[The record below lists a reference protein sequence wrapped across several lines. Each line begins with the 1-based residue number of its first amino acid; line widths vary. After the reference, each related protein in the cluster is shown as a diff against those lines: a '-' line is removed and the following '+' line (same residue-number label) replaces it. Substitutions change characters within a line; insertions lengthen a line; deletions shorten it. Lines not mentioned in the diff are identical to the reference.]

1 MTEPRKGTQCRHRPE
16 PALALKPGFPP
27 QRLTGMPT
35 HPTALLQSLAG
46 DVRFA
51 LRYFARHKATSAII
65 VAVLTLAT
73 GANTL
78 IFSIFQGQFL
88 RPAPQVPDDPAHAL
102 VWMQERPT
110 PTSGWDPI
118 DLTGTQMDRLA
129 GRRETFASV
138 AAWVEEYAILA
149 GGDSA
154 GARNAP
160 VTFVTPNYFT
170 TLGVPIV
177 HGRDLRQ
184 ETDGVAD
191 LSAVMAEIP
200 AEELFGSPAQA
211 LGRRL
216 LVNRVP
222 VEIVGIAPRRFRGAT
237 RDDVEPVLFM
247 PMSARSD
254 LIGAHPRWMVED
266 RALRVFARLAPGA
279 SFEQATAVAQQV
291 AIATLPDSA
300 DRVGMTRLADVRHLG
315 ALPPWDAGI
324 ELVLIFTL
332 LGALGL
338 LILLVGWM
346 NVSALMVAAAVA
358 RRQEIAVRLAL
369 GASRLR
375 IVRQLVTESAIISIV
390 GATGGALAAFWVLSA
405 VVSREVTGVSLAPDG
420 GTFAFTFG
428 MAVATGILFG
438 LSPALHAIG
447 RKHGVAGAIR
457 DSGQGATRKSRLQR
471 TLVVAQIALSQPL
484 LVILLIMLQ
493 MVVTDYQPIAPET
506 SREVI
511 GATFR
516 PNLDEK
522 QSALGPQLVENL
534 IPRIASRPEVLAV
547 VPAAAGLDVR
557 GVHVQDRERRIAAG
571 DTVPTV
577 LHLEGAAPGWFEVLD
592 VPIVLGRD
600 VMLADTISTDRPVVI
615 GVDLAR
621 ALYGDAN
628 PVGRILYSPPLR
640 GLDQDSIAMRVV
652 GVYDSRVRVP
662 GMIWAG
668 TSARSNIPYRI
679 YTAHGKAWQ
688 KDRLLIRTRGPAAGY
703 LPDLQRFA
711 IAEAPQLPITSI
723 KTLQQ
728 MDEQEFRVTVRLSL
742 LAGLGGLIALALAS
756 LGLYGVVALS
766 VRQRTREIGIRIA
779 VGAEPMRV
787 ARMFLASGMKS
798 AVVGLAIGLPVTL
811 AVLQVL
817 ISQGEMRMAET
828 LPMYLGVVIAGMLLA
843 VAAIATWIPA
853 RRAAQVDP
861 GLTLRAE

>member
-1 MTEPRKGTQCRHRPE
+1 M
-16 PALALKPGFPP
+16 
-27 QRLTGMPT
+27 
-35 HPTALLQSLAG
+35 HPTALLQSLAS

-51 LRYFARHKATSAII
+51 LRYFSRHKATTVII

-73 GANTL
+73 GANIL
-78 IFSIFQGQFL
+78 IFSLFQGMFL
-88 RPAPQVPDDPAHAL
+88 RPAPNVPDDPAHAL
-102 VWMQERPT
+102 VWMQERPA
-110 PTSGWDPI
+110 PTASWDLI
-118 DLTGTQMDRLA
+118 DLTGAQLGQLA
-129 GRRETFASV
+129 ERRETFVSV
-138 AAWVEEYAILA
+138 AAWVEEYVILA

-154 GARNAP
+154 GAQNAP

-170 TLGVPIV
+170 TLGVPISR
-177 HGRDLRQ
+177 GRNLLQ
-184 ETDGVAD
+184 ETDGSFTAD

-200 AEELFGSPAQA
+200 AEQLFGSPEKA
-211 LGRRL
+211 LGKRL
-216 LVNRVP
+216 LVNKIP

-254 LIGAHPRWMVED
+254 LIGSNARWMD
-266 RALRVFARLAPGA
+266 DDKTQALRVFARLAPGA
-279 SFEQATAVAQQV
+279 TFEQATAVAQQV

-300 DRVGMTRLADVRHLG
+300 DRVGMTRMADVRHLG
-315 ALPPWDAGI
+315 DVPPWDAGL
-324 ELVLIFTL
+324 ELIMIFTL
-332 LGALGL
+332 MGALGL

-346 NVSALMVAAAVA
+346 NVSSLMVAAAVA

-369 GASRLR
+369 GASRFR
-375 IVRQLVTESAIISIV
+375 IIRQLVTESAISSIV
-390 GATGGALAAFWVLSA
+390 GATAGAIAAFWVLQM
-405 VVSREVTGVSLAPDG
+405 VVSQSVTGVSLTPDL
-420 GTFAFTFG
+420 GTFAFVFVL
-428 MAVATGILFG
+428 AVGTGILFG
-438 LSPALHAIG
+438 LSPALHATG
-447 RKHGVAGAIR
+447 GKNGVAGAIR
-457 DSGQGATRKSRLQR
+457 DSGHGATRKSRLQR

-493 MVVTDYQPIAPET
+493 MVAADYEPMAPET

-516 PNLDEK
+516 PNLDSK
-522 QSALGPQLVENL
+522 QSELGPQQVEKL
-534 IPRIASRPEVLAV
+534 IPRIAARPEVRAV
-547 VPAAAGLDVR
+547 VPASAGFDVR
-557 GVHVQDRERRIAAG
+557 GVHVPDREGRIAAG

-577 LHLEGAAPGWFEVLD
+577 LHLEGAAPGWFGVLD

-600 VMLADTISTDRPVVI
+600 VLLADTASSDRPVVI
-615 GVDLAR
+615 GLDLAQ

-628 PVGRILYSPPLR
+628 PVGRILYSPALR
-640 GLDQDSIAMRVV
+640 GLDQDSIAMTVV
-652 GVYDSRVRVP
+652 GVYDSRVKVP
-662 GMIWAG
+662 GMLWAG
-668 TSARSNIPYRI
+668 TTSRSNIPYRI

-688 KDRLLIRTRGPAAGY
+688 KDRLLIRTRGSAAGY

-711 IAEAPQLPITSI
+711 IAEAPQLPISSI
-723 KTLQQ
+723 QTLQQ
-728 MDEQEFRVTVRLSL
+728 MDEQEFRVTMRVSL
-742 LAGLGGLIALALAS
+742 LAALGGLIALTLAS

-779 VGAEPMRV
+779 VGAEPLRV
-787 ARMFLASGMKS
+787 ARMFLASGVRS

-817 ISQGEMRMAET
+817 ISQGEMRMSGT
-828 LPMYLGVVIAGMLLA
+828 QPMFIGAVITGVLLA